1 MNSDNHYPLP
11 GTSRQFSSTIE
22 CLNELPGHKKIEI
35 ILVLTDTPGLEP
47 HTIDRDAL
55 MDGSLLKKCQDNELL
70 QEKLAKVR
78 AFARQYELQIME
90 EHLPSHNVVIR
101 GTVAQ
106 LNHAFHITINRY
118 AHKTRNFYGH
128 EDEIKIPATLK
139 DTIAGVLGLDDFP
152 IANFSAV
159 ANTAATLSTQI
170 FTPLEIASF
179 YDIPAGFNCSGQ
191 CVGLL
196 EFGGGYKARDIEAF
210 AKDLKIPNPDII
222 DISVANCNNTPGAVG
237 SNEVALDI
245 QMAAAVAQKA
255 KLAIYFAPNSPSGF
269 YSALQK
275 AVFDT
280 TNKPSVIS
288 ISWGAS
294 ESKWSANAVSL
305 FEKMLTSAKSMNIT
319 VVASTGDKG
328 SSDGQ
333 PSGTNVQYPASSP
346 QVIACGGTQITVE
359 NGKISSEV
367 TWNNMIGVTGGG
379 ISNLF
384 PVPSHQQN
392 LQLPVEKNTGKA
404 GRGIPDLAAIA
415 FDIQVYMNGRHVPSG
430 GTSAVSPIIAA
441 FIAILNKKKGSNL
454 GFLNKTIYDQTA
466 KDSSLFRNIT
476 SGNNG
481 AYQAGPGWDACTG
494 LGSPMGAALSEKIL
508 K

>member
-1 MNSDNHYPLP
+1 MNSNNHYPLP
-11 GTSRQFSSTIE
+11 GTSRQFSTTHE

-35 ILVLTDTPGLEP
+35 ILVLTDTPELEP
-47 HTIDRDAL
+47 HTIDREAL
-55 MDGSLLKKCQDNELL
+55 INGSLLKKYAANELL

-78 AFARQYELQIME
+78 AFALQYKLQIME

-106 LNHAFHITINRY
+106 LSRAFHLTINRY
-118 AHKTRNFYGH
+118 AHKTRNFYSH
-128 EDEIKIPATLK
+128 EGEIKIPAVLK
-139 DTIAGVLGLDDFP
+139 GTIAGVLGLDDFP
-152 IANFSAV
+152 IRDFS
-159 ANTAATLSTQI
+159 TAANAASTSSTQL

-179 YDIPAGFNCSGQ
+179 YGIPAGFNCSGQ
-191 CVGLL
+191 CVALL

-210 AKDLKIPNPDII
+210 AKDLKIPNPDMIN
-222 DISVANCNNTPGAVG
+222 ISVADRNNTPGATG

-255 KLAIYFAPNSPSGF
+255 KLAVYFAPNSPSGF

-294 ESKWSANAVSL
+294 ESKWSANTVSL

-346 QVIACGGTQITVE
+346 QIIACGGTQITVAD
-359 NGKISSEV
+359 GKISNEV

-384 PVPSHQQN
+384 PVPSYQQN
-392 LQLPVEKNTGKA
+392 LQLPTEKNTGKT
-404 GRGIPDLAAIA
+404 GRGIPDLSAIA

-454 GFLNKTIYDQTA
+454 GFLNETIYELAA
-466 KDSSLFRNIT
+466 KDNSLFRDIT

-494 LGSPMGAALSEKIL
+494 LGSPIGAALSEKIL